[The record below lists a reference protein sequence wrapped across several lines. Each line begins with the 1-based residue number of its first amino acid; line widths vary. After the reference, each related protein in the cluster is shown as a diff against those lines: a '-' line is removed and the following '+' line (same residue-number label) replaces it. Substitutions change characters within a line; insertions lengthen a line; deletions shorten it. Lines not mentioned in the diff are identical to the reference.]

1 MNNTEDKKERIME
14 NKVKSEK
21 KKKKQYPTTLQN
33 PKQKKEREEEKGLA
47 IGEQFAFYSRAY
59 IA

>member
-33 PKQKKEREEEKGLA
+33 PKQKKEREEKGLA